1 MRRLILIIL
10 ILLMAKESFAFERII
25 SLAPSVTETL
35 FALGLEDQIV
45 GVTDFCDWPP
55 EAKAKPKI
63 GGIINPSFEAIMR
76 LRPDLAILTTDGN
89 PKEIEE
95 KLNGLGI
102 KTFVFDGRS
111 IHRLPDE
118 IRRLGATVEANDK
131 AEKLAVKIEAS
142 VIALKKPFSRKTAL
156 FIVWPEPLVV
166 AGKETAINEA
176 MEILGL
182 KNAAFDSFGPY
193 PKFSIEEALR
203 RSPDVIFL
211 GAGMGAIGDIKKVSE
226 SLLEKLK
233 NTNAVKNKRV
243 YYISEKILRTGP
255 RFIEGM
261 EEMDEFLDKK

>member
-1 MRRLILIIL
+1 M
-10 ILLMAKESFAFERII
+10 LLSGAAYAAPERIV

-35 FALGLEDQIV
+35 FTLGLENQIA

-55 EAKAKPKI
+55 EAKTKPKI
-63 GGIINPSFEAIMR
+63 GGIINPSFEAIIR

-89 PKEIEE
+89 PKEVEE
-95 KLNGLGI
+95 KLIGLGI
-102 KTFVFDGRS
+102 KTYIFDGRS
-111 IHRLPDE
+111 LAGLPNE
-118 IRRLGATVEANDK
+118 IRRLGTAVGTTDK
-131 AEKLAVKIEAS
+131 AEKLAVKIEIS
-142 VIALKKPFSRKTAL
+142 VAALKKPFSGKTAL

-166 AGKETAINEA
+166 AGNETAINEA
-176 MEILGL
+176 MGLLGL

-211 GAGMGAIGDIKKVSE
+211 GAGMGAMGDIAKVSE

-233 NTNAVKNKRV
+233 NTNAVKNGRV

-261 EEMDEFLDKK
+261 EEMDGFLNKK

>member
-1 MRRLILIIL
+1 M
-10 ILLMAKESFAFERII
+10 LLSGAAYAAPERIV

-35 FALGLEDQIV
+35 FALGLENQIA
-45 GVTDFCDWPP
+45 GVTDFCDWPI

-63 GGIINPSFEAIMR
+63 GGIINPSFEAIIR

-89 PKEIEE
+89 PKEVEE
-95 KLNGLGI
+95 KLINLGI

-111 IHRLPDE
+111 LAGLPNE
-118 IRRLGATVEANDK
+118 IRRLGATLKAIDK
-131 AEKLAVKIEAS
+131 AEKLAAKIEAS
-142 VIALKKPFSRKTAL
+142 VTALKKPFSGKTAL

-166 AGKETAINEA
+166 AGNETAINEA
-176 MEILGL
+176 MGLLGL

-211 GAGMGAIGDIKKVSE
+211 GAGMGAMGDIAKVSA

-233 NTNAVKNKRV
+233 NTNAVKNNAS
-243 YYISEKILRTGP
+243 IT
-255 RFIEGM
+255 
-261 EEMDEFLDKK
+261 